1 MRRFVIT
8 ISAVI
13 MLAACGPESTPP
25 PTDENGKALLMRK
38 LELIFVPP
46 FSIDSFAKTSGQ
58 NKKEGDTE
66 LYQMDFTAIVKYPS
80 DDIRCIYP
88 YCPQLSG
95 GDLQAV
101 FDKPNKSV
109 SIKGRLTF
117 EKTAEGW
124 AGQM

>member
-1 MRRFVIT
+1 MRRLVT
-8 ISAVI
+8 TLLAVL
-13 MLAACGPESTPP
+13 MLVACSGGTPP
-25 PTDENGKALLMRK
+25 PSDNDGKALLMRK

-46 FSIDSFAKTSGQ
+46 FSIDSFSKTSAQ
-58 NKKEGDTE
+58 SKKEGDTE
-66 LYQMDFTAIVKYPS
+66 LYQMDFTAVVKYTT